1 MVLEIITSNLYWL
14 LTTVFAPLLVL
25 PSIVSLTILSVMLVF
40 ILTLIS
46 KKFVDQNVAKQLLEE
61 IKALDRKIK
70 ETKDQKE
77 SEKLLDEKMKLI
89 SKQMKMSYKSLFA
102 GMIFIIIFLPWF
114 GHVYTQP
121 LIDLPFSLPLI
132 GSTVGWLVWYIVV
145 SIPLSLL
152 FRKLLGVSI

>member
-1 MVLEIITSNLYWL
+1 MVLEVITSNLYLL

-25 PSIVSLTILSVMLVF
+25 PSIVSLTVFSVLLVF
-40 ILTLIS
+40 ILTMIS

-61 IKALDRKIK
+61 IKSIDKKIK

-77 SEKLLDEKMKLI
+77 NERLLDEKMKLMN
-89 SKQMKMSYKSLFA
+89 KQMKMSYKSLLV
-102 GMIFIIIFLPWF
+102 GMVFIIIFLPWL

-121 LIDLPFSLPLI
+121 IVQLPFSLPLI
-132 GSTVGWLVWYIVV
+132 GSTVGWLVWYIIV

-152 FRKLLGVSI
+152 FRKILGVSI